1 MRATAV
7 FGVVFLNASML
18 LQSPHRAW
26 PIYSPSRPL
35 FYFCHLWAMLLLI
48 HMQISLLLSAASN
61 LTENERERDR
71 IRSCNSEEAE
81 SHLGGQKKQQ
91 KKTCLRGREDRKQ
104 CIWHIGE
111 KITSSFVGTRGRQSA
126 ESVRDSPADSQSHLG
141 VDWRRIEERRWA
153 EQSRGGV
160 KLFSVS
166 EGELCHS
173 SGVA

>member
-71 IRSCNSEEAE
+71 NRSCNSEEAE
-81 SHLGGQKKQQ
+81 SHLGAP
-91 KKTCLRGREDRKQ
+91 KKTCLRGREDRKKQ
-104 CIWHIGE
+104 WIWHIGE
-111 KITSSFVGTRGRQSA
+111 KITSSFVGTRGRQSV

-141 VDWRRIEERRWA
+141 VDWRRIEEKRWA
-153 EQSRGGV
+153 EQRR
-160 KLFSVS
+160 S
-166 EGELCHS
+166 E
-173 SGVA
+173 AF

>member
-81 SHLGGQKKQQ
+81 SHLGGQKKTT
-91 KKTCLRGREDRKQ
+91 KKNLFEREGGPKTVNLTHRRENNKQFCRDKRK
-104 CIWHIGE
+104 
-111 KITSSFVGTRGRQSA
+111 A
-126 ESVRDSPADSQSHLG
+126 
-141 VDWRRIEERRWA
+141 ERRECERLSCWFSEPLRCRLEKDRREEMSRA
-153 EQSRGGV
+153 EQRR
-160 KLFSVS
+160 S
-166 EGELCHS
+166 E
-173 SGVA
+173 AF